1 MPQKRFSL
9 DCLELKMLQPY
20 KAPKHT
26 QEARLLNGSIC
37 YTQTHLTHSQS
48 KVQMQK
54 TLSALCSSF
63 TLDHFHLGCLI
74 HSPSKYM
81 FSQYELIQRS
91 CGLCIQQFGPLWSF
105 LSLQWI
111 CEAIKDHVNWS
122 LVASEGIFNSQ
133 CYRCRPQ
140 SKLCRAPGRSP
151 WDDWEHGDTPSR
163 SLAHLPV
170 WKSEWNTL
178 LSKKWRR
185 KINRNEELFILN

>member
-1 MPQKRFSL
+1 
-9 DCLELKMLQPY
+9 MLQPY

-26 QEARLLNGSIC
+26 QEAHLLNGSIC

-81 FSQYELIQRS
+81 FSQYELIQKV
-91 CGLCIQQFGPLWSF
+91 LWFMYTTIQPIMEFSKPTTA
-105 LSLQWI
+105 QWI

-122 LVASEGIFNSQ
+122 YVASEGIFNSQ

-151 WDDWEHGDTPSR
+151 
-163 SLAHLPV
+163 
-170 WKSEWNTL
+170 
-178 LSKKWRR
+178 
-185 KINRNEELFILN
+185 